1 MSTELF
7 TVEVDSDIKRRAD
20 AVFEELGMSAG
31 KAVNLLLNHVAVL
44 KRIPKDFGQPPIP
57 CLEDMTEE
65 EFDKMIQEAFD
76 EIKAGRGIPAD
87 EVRRMM
93 ESKYGIEI

>member
-7 TVEVDSDIKRRAD
+7 TVEVDSDIKRKAD
-20 AVFEELGMSAG
+20 AVFDELGMSAG
-31 KAVNLLLNHVAVL
+31 NAVNLLLKHVAVQ
-44 KRIPKDFGQPPIP
+44 KRIPKDFEQPPIP

-65 EFDKMIQEAFD
+65 EFDAMIQEAFD
-76 EIKAGRGIPAD
+76 EIEAGEVIPAE

>member
-31 KAVNLLLNHVAVL
+31 NAVNILLNHVAVH
-44 KRIPKDFGQPPIP
+44 RRMPKDFGQPPIP

-65 EFDKMIQEAFD
+65 EFDSMIQEAFN
-76 EIKAGRGIPAD
+76 EIEAGKVIPAE

-93 ESKYGIEI
+93 EAEYGRL